1 MLHTYGR
8 FKNVTKLNSTSHFTL
23 KWLPLV
29 LSHAVYCPCDPYE
42 DFSILQARILR
53 TFTYFPFTLTYDRSK
68 GL

>member
-23 KWLPLV
+23 KWLPLF

-42 DFSILQARILR
+42 DFLV
-53 TFTYFPFTLTYDRSK
+53 
-68 GL
+68 